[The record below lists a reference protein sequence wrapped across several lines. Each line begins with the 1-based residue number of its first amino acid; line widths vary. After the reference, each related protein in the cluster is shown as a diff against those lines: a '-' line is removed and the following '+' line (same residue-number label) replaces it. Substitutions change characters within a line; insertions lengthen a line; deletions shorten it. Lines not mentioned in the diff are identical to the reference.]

1 LPVTLALP
9 FRVKVQVFLVPSASF
24 YLTEA
29 ATRVRRVRWAAAV
42 VPELYEGQ
50 SPHLPG
56 WAERVDRQER

>member
-1 LPVTLALP
+1 
-9 FRVKVQVFLVPSASF
+9 
-24 YLTEA
+24 
-29 ATRVRRVRWAAAV
+29 